1 MHGAKL
7 TDANLSNQ
15 FFDENSMSANEGGS
29 FFEGANFTRAI
40 RYGAQGF
47 NTLETEF
54 WLSTIRHL
62 GVTALMNSDFLYES
76 K

>member
-1 MHGAKL
+1 MRLTACLSVVASSQSFAAYYVQGWSNINMHGAKL

-40 RYGAQGF
+40 RYGA
-47 NTLETEF
+47 
-54 WLSTIRHL
+54 
-62 GVTALMNSDFLYES
+62 
-76 K
+76 